1 MEPNRPFGFDS
12 EQQRNMGRIA
22 VAAIVSLWVI
32 PISILVSHIVPEPY
46 MDEIFHVPQA
56 QQYCNG
62 NFRSWDPMI
71 TTPPGLYYLSL
82 AHVAYLFPGMSV
94 VKAATSFSECCSTAI
109 LRSFNGVLAVFCSIV
124 VYEIIIHLRP
134 ALDERKATLYA
145 VLLAIYPLHWF
156 FGFLYYTDV
165 ASLAAVLAMHLAC
178 LKKKYWF
185 SALLGSVAVVIRQ
198 TNIIW
203 MLFVCCSEVI
213 NITMAD
219 HKDKIYVDD
228 TIRIK
233 GQPTPSNSVT
243 LGSNLRKRKA
253 TTVVDTGRHL
263 ISTRKVSFQTCKL
276 GFLDEIEA
284 IFPKLWHMKLEL
296 LVSFSPFILVLAA
309 FIAFVRWNGSV
320 VLGAK
325 DAHAVSPHFAQIMY
339 FGLFSALAMA
349 PMLFSPSQTVD
360 LFQSMWKNKFLTFIQ
375 ISLALGAGF
384 IAVHFFSI
392 AHPYLLADNR
402 HYPFYLWRKV
412 IKAHWSMKYLLVPL
426 YVYSW
431 LSIVTRLGKFQRKI
445 WVLAFFLATAA
456 VLVPAPLIEFRY
468 YTIPF
473 FFLILHSH
481 TDDYRTWLIMGVLY
495 ITVNV
500 FTMMMFLYR
509 PFHWS
514 HEPGAQRFIW

>member
-1 MEPNRPFGFDS
+1 
-12 EQQRNMGRIA
+12 MGRIA
-22 VAAIVSLWVI
+22 VATIVSLWVI
-32 PISILVSHIVPEPY
+32 PISILVNHIVPEPY

-82 AHVAYLFPGMSV
+82 AHVAYLFPGMSL
-94 VKAATSFSECCSTAI
+94 VKPDHSFSEGCSTAI
-109 LRSFNGVLAVFCSIV
+109 FRSVNGVLAVFCSV
-124 VYEIIIHLRP
+124 LVYEIIIHLRP
-134 ALDERKATLYA
+134 ALDERRATLYA
-145 VLLAIYPLHWF
+145 VVLAMYPLHWF
-156 FGFLYYTDV
+156 FTFLYYTDV
-165 ASLAAVLAMHLAC
+165 VSLAAVLAMHLAC

-185 SALLGSVAVVIRQ
+185 SALLGAVAVVIRQ

-203 MLFVCCSEVI
+203 MLFVCCNEVI

-219 HKDKIYVDD
+219 HKDKIDVDD

-233 GQPTPSNSVT
+233 GQPTPSNTVT
-243 LGSNLRKRKA
+243 LGPNLRKRKA
-253 TTVVDTGRHL
+253 STSVDAGTHL

-276 GFLDEIEA
+276 GFLDEIKA

-296 LVSFSPFILVLAA
+296 LFSFSPFILVLAA
-309 FIAFVRWNGSV
+309 FVALVRWNGSV

-325 DAHAVSPHFAQIMY
+325 DAHAVSPHFAQILY
-339 FGLFSALAMA
+339 FGLFSSLAMA
-349 PMLFSPSQTVD
+349 PTLFSLRQTVH
-360 LFQSMWKNKFLTFIQ
+360 LFWSMWKNKFLTFFQ
-375 ISLALGAGF
+375 MSLALIAGF

-412 IKAHWSMKYLLVPL
+412 IKAHWSMKYLLIPL

-431 LSIVTRLGKFQRKI
+431 FSIITRLGKFQRKI
-445 WVLAFFLATAA
+445 WVLAFVLATAA
-456 VLVPAPLIEFRY
+456 VLVPTPLIEFRY

-481 TDDYRTWLIMGVLY
+481 ADDYRSWLVTGLLY
-495 ITVNV
+495 ITVNIY
-500 FTMMMFLYR
+500 TMMMFLYR

-514 HEPGAQRFIW
+514 HEPGTQRFIW